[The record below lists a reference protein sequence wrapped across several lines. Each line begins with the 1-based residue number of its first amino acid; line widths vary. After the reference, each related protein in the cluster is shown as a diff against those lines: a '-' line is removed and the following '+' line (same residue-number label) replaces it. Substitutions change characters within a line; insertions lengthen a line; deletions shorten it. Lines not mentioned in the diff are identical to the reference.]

1 MSLEQNPTE
10 QEESFANSTQ
20 KERERIQ
27 EAIEESSTQF
37 SLKEKLSTLSSQLGR
52 TIGASRLEASVKALE
67 YVLSGTKEWPL
78 LMGPLCPEGER
89 EGIPLFSEYPSSATV
104 CKVAMDLGDY
114 GFTLDALIEA
124 AGPDIIVRPKAY
136 KNQLSRLLRHHG
148 FFRKQ
153 VRQQGKRLLLWF
165 HPDRCGISV

>member
-1 MSLEQNPTE
+1 MALEQIPTE
-10 QEESFANSTQ
+10 QEESFIGSTK
-20 KERERIQ
+20 KEHERIQ
-27 EAIEESSTQF
+27 EAMQDSSAQGD
-37 SLKEKLSTLSSQLGR
+37 LKEKLSTLSSQLGR
-52 TIGASRLEASVKALE
+52 TLGVSRLEASVRALE
-67 YVLSGTKEWPL
+67 YVLSGVEAWPL
-78 LMGPLCPEGER
+78 LMGPLCPVGER
-89 EGIPLFSEYPSSATV
+89 EGILLFSEYPSSATV

-114 GFTLDALIEA
+114 GFTLDGLIEA